1 MKAALEQLEQN
12 LTRARNLVGL
22 SASLSSLTTQAVD
35 TTDLLR
41 AALIL
46 SVSALDHF
54 VHEFTR
60 IGMLDVHAQAKPG
73 TPAYLEFKVS
83 LSGAQEALS
92 AGESSSWLDREIRKT
107 HGWLSFQHPDKIANA
122 IRLVSTVDLWQA
134 VALRRNEDV
143 KATKAQLCAIVDRR
157 NKIAHE
163 ADLDPG
169 NPGERWPIDRPL
181 VEEAID
187 FIESTIRAIYEVAGP
202 ART

>member
-1 MKAALEQLEQN
+1 ME
-12 LTRARNLVGL
+12 T
-22 SASLSSLTTQAVD
+22 SLYYLKSLQVVV
-35 TTDLLR
+35 
-41 AALIL
+41 
-46 SVSALDHF
+46 SVAD
-54 VHEFTR
+54 
-60 IGMLDVHAQAKPG
+60 
-73 TPAYLEFKVS
+73 
-83 LSGAQEALS
+83 
-92 AGESSSWLDREIRKT
+92 
-107 HGWLSFQHPDKIANA
+107 PDPLCTN
-122 IRLVSTVDLWQA
+122 D
-134 VALRRNEDV
+134 LRRNEDV

>member
-1 MKAALEQLEQN
+1 MKAALEQFEQN

-83 LSGAQEALS
+83 LSSAREAL

-143 KATKAQLCAIVDRR
+143 KATKAQLGAIVDRR

>member
-1 MKAALEQLEQN
+1 M
-12 LTRARNLVGL
+12 TGRRSHGRL
-22 SASLSSLTTQAVD
+22 SALNGV
-35 TTDLLR
+35 
-41 AALIL
+41 
-46 SVSALDHF
+46 
-54 VHEFTR
+54 VH
-60 IGMLDVHAQAKPG
+60 QG
-73 TPAYLEFKVS
+73 TP
-83 LSGAQEALS
+83 
-92 AGESSSWLDREIRKT
+92 SSV

-143 KATKAQLCAIVDRR
+143 KATKAQLFAIVDRR

>member
-1 MKAALEQLEQN
+1 MIAALEQFADN
-12 LTRARNLVGL
+12 LTRVRNLVGL

-41 AALIL
+41 AALVL
-46 SVSALDHF
+46 SVSALDNF

-73 TPAYLEFKVS
+73 TPTYLEFKVS
-83 LSGAQEALS
+83 LSGVQKALS
-92 AGESSSWLDREIRKT
+92 AGESSSWLDLEIRKT
-107 HGWLSFQHPDKIANA
+107 HGGLSFQQPDKIADA
-122 IRLVSTVDLWQA
+122 IRLVSTVKLWQA
-134 VALRRNEDV
+134 VARKRNEDV
-143 KATKAQLCAIVDRR
+143 TATKTQLRAIVNRR

-181 VEEAID
+181 VEGAID